1 MLINRDIKKV
11 IDDIAVF
18 IFKTMEKIK
27 RLEATEKALNL
38 IEMLQEKFAELMFYQ
53 AGGCCE
59 GTQPQCFEKG
69 GFYLRYEDVCI
80 GTINGFEFWV
90 DKDLFEYWK
99 HAHFTLDVT
108 DAIGAGGFSLE
119 TPYGKTFIINYRL
132 FTDEESKY
140 LEEIKLNL

>member
-1 MLINRDIKKV
+1 
-11 IDDIAVF
+11 
-18 IFKTMEKIK
+18 MEKIK

-38 IEMLQEKFAELMFYQ
+38 IEMLQEKFGALMFYQ

-80 GTINGFEFWV
+80 GTITGVEFWV

-119 TPYGKTFIINYRL
+119 TPYGKTFIIKYRL
-132 FTDEESKY
+132 FTEDESKN

>member
-1 MLINRDIKKV
+1 MS
-11 IDDIAVF
+11 
-18 IFKTMEKIK
+18 KIK
-27 RLEATEKALNL
+27 RLEATEKAIEL
-38 IEMLQEKFAELMFYQ
+38 IQMLQEKFGDLMFYQ

-80 GTINGFEFWV
+80 GIVNGFEFWV

-119 TPYGKTFIINYRL
+119 TPYGKTFIIKYRL
-132 FTDEESKY
+132 FSEEESKN
-140 LEEIKLNL
+140 LEDVKRNL

>member
-1 MLINRDIKKV
+1 M
-11 IDDIAVF
+11 DDIAVF
-18 IFKTMEKIK
+18 YFKSMEKIK
-27 RLEATEKALNL
+27 RVEATEKALEL
-38 IEMLQEKFAELMFYQ
+38 IQMLQEKFGDLMFYQ

-119 TPYGKTFIINYRL
+119 TPYGKTFIIKYRL
-132 FTDEESKY
+132 FTEEESVN